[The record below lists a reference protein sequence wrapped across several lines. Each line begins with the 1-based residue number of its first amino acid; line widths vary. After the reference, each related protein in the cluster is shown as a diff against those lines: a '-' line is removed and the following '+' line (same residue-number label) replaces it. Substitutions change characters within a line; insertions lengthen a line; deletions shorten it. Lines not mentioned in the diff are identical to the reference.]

1 MIESAVTRS
10 CLSYLGSLPHV
21 KLWRN
26 HSGLAVFQSGMTC
39 RVGIPS
45 EGGGDYLGFES
56 EVIDD
61 EWFARNKGKKIAVFS
76 SVEFKRTAG
85 GRTAEKQKRWR
96 DFVLASGGR
105 AVVISSVE
113 EAKRL
118 FPIR

>member
-45 EGGGDYLGFES
+45 EGGGDYLGFIVE
-56 EVIDD
+56 
-61 EWFARNKGKKIAVFS
+61 NGIAVFL
-76 SVEFKRTAG
+76 SVEFKRLSG
-85 GRTAEKQKRWR
+85 GRVAEKQNQWR
-96 DFVLASGGR
+96 DFVIKSGGR
-105 AVVISSVE
+105 AVVISSLA
-113 EAKRL
+113 EAKEL
-118 FPIR
+118 FPTRCDSATCGPKK

>member
-10 CLSYLGSLPHV
+10 CLTYLGSLPHV

-26 HSGLAVFQSGMTC
+26 HSGLAVFQSGTTC

-45 EGGGDYLGFES
+45 EGGGDYLGFIVENG
-56 EVIDD
+56 V
-61 EWFARNKGKKIAVFS
+61 AVFL
-76 SVEFKRTAG
+76 SVEFKRLSG
-85 GRTAEKQKRWR
+85 GRTAEKQKKWR
-96 DFVLASGGR
+96 DFVLANGGR

-118 FPIR
+118 FPSR